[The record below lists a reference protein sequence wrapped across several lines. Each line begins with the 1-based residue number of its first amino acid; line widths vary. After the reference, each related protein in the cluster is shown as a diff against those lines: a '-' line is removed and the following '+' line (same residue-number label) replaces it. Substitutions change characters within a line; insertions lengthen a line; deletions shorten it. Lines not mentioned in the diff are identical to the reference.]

1 MEKEDK
7 IINYNGERYIIVNS
21 ITYMGQK
28 YIFVINYNNM
38 YDVKLLICLN
48 DLEEVNDIEMIRNV
62 ITQMV

>member
-28 YIFVINYNNM
+28 YFFVINYNNM
-38 YDVKLLICLN
+38 YDVKLLVCLN
-48 DLEEVNDIEMIRNV
+48 DLEEVNDIELIRNV
-62 ITQMV
+62 IIQMV

>member
-38 YDVKLLICLN
+38 YDVKLLVCLN
-48 DLEEVNDIEMIRNV
+48 DLEEVNDIELIRNV
-62 ITQMV
+62 IIQMV